1 MGSALGPRISPTV
14 LGSAKVSISLSYP
27 PCSRR
32 PADLLLAVTKIKKE
46 LITKAKV
53 KKQYAKVKAEHQ
65 KQATA
70 PPPTTAEDQPDQDND
85 GPAPAP
91 VAIHPER
98 QAMLDSSSR
107 PRSNAQQQATDDPD
121 AGPTAPQPPGQEG
134 RPRRTRKQRPDYYN
148 KELAAADKAKQKA
161 EEREAEFTRRQEERQ
176 RAIAD
181 RERYRKA
188 MAKAKEP
195 GRDGK
200 RKVGREGKLLL
211 DRVKKMVGES

>member
-1 MGSALGPRISPTV
+1 MEAQRYLLCISVVT
-14 LGSAKVSISLSYP
+14 LLAQGGW
-27 PCSRR
+27 
-32 PADLLLAVTKIKKE
+32 ADLLLAVTKIKKE

-53 KKQYAKVKAEHQ
+53 KKQYAKIKAEHQ
-65 KQATA
+65 KQAAA
-70 PPPTTAEDQPDQDND
+70 PSATPEDHPDQDND
-85 GPAPAP
+85 EPGPAP

-107 PRSNAQQQATDDPD
+107 PGSNPQQQATDGLDTD
-121 AGPTAPQPPGQEG
+121 PTAPQPQGQGQEG
-134 RPRRTRKQRPDYYN
+134 RPRRPRKQRPDYYN
-148 KELAAADKAKQKA
+148 KELAAAEKAKKKA

-200 RKVGREGKLLL
+200 RKVGRESKLLL
-211 DRVKKMVGES
+211 DRVKKMMGES

>member
-1 MGSALGPRISPTV
+1 MGSALGPRTSLTV
-14 LGSAKVSISLSYP
+14 LGSAKVSISVVTLLAQS
-27 PCSRR
+27 SWT
-32 PADLLLAVTKIKKE
+32 DLLVAVTKIKKE

-53 KKQYAKVKAEHQ
+53 KKQYAKIKAEHQ

-70 PPPTTAEDQPDQDND
+70 PSTTAEHHPDPDND
-85 GPAPAP
+85 ESAPAP

-107 PRSNAQQQATDDPD
+107 PRSSPQQQATDAPD
-121 AGPTAPQPPGQEG
+121 GDPTAPQPQGQEG
-134 RPRRTRKQRPDYYN
+134 RPRRPRKQRPDYYN
-148 KELAAADKAKQKA
+148 KELAAAEKAKKKA

-200 RKVGREGKLLL
+200 RKVGRESKLLL
-211 DRVKKMVGES
+211 DRVKKMMGES